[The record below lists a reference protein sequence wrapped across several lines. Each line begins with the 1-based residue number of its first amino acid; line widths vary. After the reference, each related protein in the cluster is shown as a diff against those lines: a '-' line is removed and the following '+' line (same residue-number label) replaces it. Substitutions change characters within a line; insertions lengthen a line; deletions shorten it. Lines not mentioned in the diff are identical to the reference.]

1 MELRAENYHDWFW
14 IPMLLLL
21 SFIALLFTKYNHQLK
36 RCFLAVLS
44 NREFND
50 LVRDE
55 SQVSKSSSLAL
66 IIFSLFSYSTFLF
79 IFSINFLLIEL
90 SYLELYITI
99 HLLFFGSFILKILFI
114 YVLGELFQEGANSK
128 LYISHSLLIN
138 KVFGIV
144 VFPLVLLIAYSHK
157 FMGLFLYAS
166 IIICFLSLTFKWY
179 KGIKFGLSLSEVP
192 IIYPFLYICTLE
204 ILPVFVFAKIFLP
217 PLDKIVLY

>member
-1 MELRAENYHDWFW
+1 MYLRAENYHDWFW

-21 SFIALLFTKYNHQLK
+21 SFIALLFTKYNYQLK

-55 SQVSKSSSLAL
+55 SQVSKSSSIAL

-79 IFSINFLLIEL
+79 IFSINFLLIER
-90 SYLELYITI
+90 SYLELYLYINF
-99 HLLFFGSFILKILFI
+99 LFFGSFILKLLFI
-114 YVLGELFQEGANSK
+114 YVLGELFEEGVNSK
-128 LYISHSLLIN
+128 LYVSHSLLGN

-144 VFPLVLLIAYSHK
+144 VFPLVLIIAYSQN
-157 FMGLFLYAS
+157 FVGFFLYS
-166 IIICFLSLTFKWY
+166 SLIIYFLSLTFKWY

-204 ILPVFVFAKIFLP
+204 ILPIFVFAKIFLT

>member
-21 SFIALLFTKYNHQLK
+21 SLLALLFTKYHHQIK
-36 RCFLAVLS
+36 RCFLSVLS

-79 IFSINFLLIEL
+79 IFSINFVLIER
-90 SYLELYITI
+90 SYLELYLII
-99 HLLFFGSFILKILFI
+99 NVLFFCSFILKFLFI
-114 YVLGELFQEGANSK
+114 SFLGELFQERVNSK
-128 LYISHSLLIN
+128 LYISHSLLGN

-144 VFPLVLLIAYSHK
+144 VFPFILLISYSQD
-157 FMGLFLYAS
+157 FVGFFLHSS
-166 IIICFLSLTFKWY
+166 IIIYFLSLTFKWY

>member
-14 IPMLLLL
+14 IPMLFFL
-21 SFIALLFTKYNHQLK
+21 SFIALLFAKYNHQLK

-44 NREFND
+44 YREFND

-66 IIFSLFSYSTFLF
+66 IGFSLFSYSTFLF
-79 IFSINFLLIEL
+79 IFSINFLLIEV
-90 SYLELYITI
+90 SYLELYLTI
-99 HLLFFGSFILKILFI
+99 HVLFFGSFILKILFI
-114 YVLGELFQEGANSK
+114 YVLGVLFQEGANSK

-144 VFPLVLLIAYSHK
+144 LFPLVLLIVYSHN
-157 FMGLFLYAS
+157 FVGFFLYLS

-192 IIYPFLYICTLE
+192 KIYPFLYICTLE
-204 ILPVFVFAKIFLP
+204 ILPVFVFAKIFLM
-217 PLDKIVLY
+217 PLYKTVLY

>member
-1 MELRAENYHDWFW
+1 MEFRTENYHDWFW

-21 SFIALLFTKYNHQLK
+21 SFLAFLFAKYNHQLK

-55 SQVSKSSSLAL
+55 SQVSKSSSIAL

-79 IFSINFLLIEL
+79 IFSINFVLIEI
-90 SYLELYITI
+90 SYLELYLTI
-99 HLLFFGSFILKILFI
+99 NVLFFGSFILKILFI
-114 YVLGELFQEGANSK
+114 YVLGELFQEGVNSK
-128 LYISHSLLIN
+128 SYISHSLLSN

-144 VFPLVLLIAYSHK
+144 VFPLVLVIAYSHN
-157 FMGLFLYAS
+157 FVWFFLYSS
-166 IIICFLSLTFKWY
+166 IIIYFLSLTFKWY

-192 IIYPFLYICTLE
+192 IIYPFLYICTIE
-204 ILPVFVFAKIFLP
+204 ILPGFVFAKIFLT